1 MAASSPTSRPG
12 TAKDS
17 VTPFPTV
24 TSNTDSETVTASQDP
39 ALSIDKTITSGSPY
53 DSVGDVISYGYTVTN
68 SGNVSLTGPVTVS
81 DDKATVTCPAGG
93 LAPGAFIT
101 CTATHVVTQADLD
114 AGFVTNIASASA
126 SFGATP
132 VTSPT
137 DTETATAVRTGTL
150 DLVKLADPLAYSTVG
165 DVIHYSYLLTNNTN
179 VTLSAPFAISDD
191 KSTDEACPAT
201 PTSLAPGASITC
213 TATYTI
219 GQGDLDAGSVTNTA
233 SAHCRRRTRQPDLLE
248 HGRRDRHRH
257 PEPGPHGRED
267 LVRHDL
273 RRTRRRPRLQL
284 HASPTAAT

>member
-1 MAASSPTSRPG
+1 MTNVATG

-17 VTPFPTV
+17 VTPFSTV

-93 LAPGAFIT
+93 LAPGGFIT
-101 CTATHVVTQADLD
+101 CTASHVVTQADLD

-132 VTSPT
+132 VISPT

-165 DVIHYSYLLTNNTN
+165 DIIHYSYLLTNNTN

-191 KSTDEACPAT
+191 RSTDAGV
-201 PTSLAPGASITC
+201 PG
-213 TATYTI
+213 
-219 GQGDLDAGSVTNTA
+219 DADE
-233 SAHCRRRTRQPDLLE
+233 RRTWCVDHL
-248 HGRRDRHRH
+248 HCDVHDR
-257 PEPGPHGRED
+257 
-267 LVRHDL
+267 L
-273 RRTRRRPRLQL
+273 RATSTRAASPTPLRPLPAMHKATGSPRTRTMRPSPPPRARPSRSRRPRPTRPSP
-284 HASPTAAT
+284 HRVTSSTTATPSPTAAT